1 MAILIE
7 TETNGLLNVIVSN
20 LITREDVTHC
30 QEAVAAAI
38 KRYGNIKVLVVLDAF
53 QGWGTSDE
61 WKDFLFYAEYEDKI
75 EKIAVIG
82 DLKWRDDMFSFLSGS
97 FRSGLIEFFNPSQ
110 ESEARTWLE

>member
-53 QGWGTSDE
+53 QGWEKSDA
-61 WKDFLFYAEYEDKI
+61 WGDVSFFTEYNMKI
-75 EKIAVIG
+75 EKIAVVG
-82 DLKWRDDMFSFLSGS
+82 ELKWRDEMFAFLGGPLRSGS
-97 FRSGLIEFFNPSQ
+97 IEFFNPSQ
-110 ESEARTWLE
+110 ESEARIWLA